1 MLSGSSEK
9 AAIAWFSFLFK
20 MELTVVPLQKLQI
33 PGFAQSSLCLSK
45 AAYTPREASLK
56 IYSSADA
63 TAEVSFGLMTP
74 IC

>member
-1 MLSGSSEK
+1 MLSDSSEK
-9 AAIAWFSFLFK
+9 ATIAWFSFIFK
-20 MELTVVPLQKLQI
+20 IELTVVP
-33 PGFAQSSLCLSK
+33 GFAHSSLCLSK

-63 TAEVSFGLMTP
+63 TAEMSFGLMTP